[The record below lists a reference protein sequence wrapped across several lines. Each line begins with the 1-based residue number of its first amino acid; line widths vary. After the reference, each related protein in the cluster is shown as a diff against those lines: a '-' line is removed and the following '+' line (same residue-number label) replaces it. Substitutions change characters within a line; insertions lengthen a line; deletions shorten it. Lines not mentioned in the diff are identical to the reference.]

1 MNVLSS
7 STLKNIG
14 IGVVSLIIIGGAYIF
29 LVNRNNAGQALLSS
43 NSSSGASALPSV
55 SPVSGVSPVAE
66 AQDVVLILNQL
77 KSISIDETI
86 FNDPAFTALTDFHRD
101 IAPQPKGRSNPFAP
115 GEGVKTGSPSAGSAG
130 LR

>member
-1 MNVLSS
+1 MNIRSS

-14 IGVVSLIIIGGAYIF
+14 IGAVSLIIIAGAYIF
-29 LVNRNNAGQALLSS
+29 LVSKNDAGQALLTKDA
-43 NSSSGASALPSV
+43 SSSSAPANPL
-55 SPVSGVSPVAE
+55 SGNYGSPVAE

-77 KSISIDETI
+77 KSVSIDETI
-86 FNDPAFTALTDFHRD
+86 FTDPAFMTLTDFHRD

-115 GEGVKTGSPSAGSAG
+115 GEGVKTASPGASTGG